1 MLVREFAFDKCSAD
15 PMNNEISGDN
25 FGSKPI
31 VDGINQTP
39 ALAVLAL
46 LASAALWGISWY
58 PFRLLAASGVSG
70 VWAIIAT
77 ELIAAVL
84 CLIVFWPQLV
94 SGCNR
99 VAPAQAIDARHAF
112 VTLALIGFLGGATN
126 TGFILAT
133 LHGNVLRATL
143 LLYLAPLWT
152 LFLARWLLKE
162 PITSSGVG
170 VVLMALGGAA
180 VMLGSTALHGGLSI
194 GDGLGLIAGI
204 SYAAYNVSVRH
215 AEHIPQAQKT
225 LAAALG
231 SAATA
236 ALALPFYGAQGW
248 PSSLSLATWILLLG
262 TAILLVLV
270 VSLMQYGLM
279 RVSATRAI
287 VILVSELIF
296 AAGSAWWLAGE
307 IPGTRE
313 FIGGALI
320 ISASLIAAGIG
331 RHEEKIA

>member
-1 MLVREFAFDKCSAD
+1 MGGDTLGDKAAAH
-15 PMNNEISGDN
+15 
-25 FGSKPI
+25 
-31 VDGINQTP
+31 DGTQTP

-84 CLIVFWPQLV
+84 CLVLFWPQIV
-94 SGCNR
+94 HRRDHS
-99 VAPAQAIDARHAF
+99 VPTQAVDVRHAF
-112 VTLALIGFLGGATN
+112 GALVLIGFLGGATN

-152 LFLARWLLKE
+152 LFFARWLLKE
-162 PITSSGVG
+162 PITLSGVG

-180 VMLGSTALHGGLSI
+180 VMLGSAAVSGDLSA
-194 GDGLGLIAGI
+194 GDGLGLMAGI
-204 SYAAYNVSVRH
+204 AYAAYNVSVRR
-215 AEHIPQAQKT
+215 AQHIAAAKKT
-225 LAAALG
+225 LAATLG

-236 ALALPFYGAQGW
+236 ALALPFYNTQSW
-248 PSSLSLATWILLLG
+248 PASLAPTTWTLLLG
-262 TAILLVLV
+262 TAVLLVLV

-296 AAGSAWWLAGE
+296 AAGSAWWLASE
-307 IPGTRE
+307 VPGTRE

-320 ISASLIAAGIG
+320 IGASLIAAGVG
-331 RHEEKIA
+331 QLKNQNREKST

>member
-1 MLVREFAFDKCSAD
+1 
-15 PMNNEISGDN
+15 MNYEISGDN
-25 FGSKPI
+25 LGGK
-31 VDGINQTP
+31 VALGGGQTP

-46 LASAALWGISWY
+46 VASAALWGISWY

-77 ELIAAVL
+77 ELIAAAL
-84 CLIVFWPQLV
+84 CLVIFWPQIV
-94 SGCNR
+94 R
-99 VAPAQAIDARHAF
+99 RREQDAPTQAIEVRHAF
-112 VTLALIGFLGGATN
+112 AALTLIGFLGGATN

-133 LHGNVLRATL
+133 LQGDVLRATL

-162 PITSSGVG
+162 PITLSGVG
-170 VVLMALGGAA
+170 VVLMALGGAV
-180 VMLGSTALHGGLSI
+180 VMLGPAAMNGSLTL
-194 GDGLGLIAGI
+194 GDGLGLMAGI
-204 SYAAYNVSVRH
+204 AYAAYNVSVRR
-215 AEHIPQAQKT
+215 AEHVPQAQKT

-236 ALALPFYGAQGW
+236 ALALPFYDAQPW
-248 PSSLSLATWILLLG
+248 PSSLALSAWAILLG

-279 RVSATRAI
+279 RISATRAI

-296 AAGSAWWLAGE
+296 AAASAWWLADE
-307 IPGTRE
+307 VPGARE

-320 ISASLIAAGIG
+320 IGASLIAAGLAQP
-331 RHEEKIA
+331 EEKLK

>member
-1 MLVREFAFDKCSAD
+1 
-15 PMNNEISGDN
+15 MNNEPDTNSAAPSIA
-25 FGSKPI
+25 I
-31 VDGINQTP
+31 
-39 ALAVLAL
+39 AAL
-46 LASAALWGISWY
+46 LASAVLWSISWY

-77 ELIAAVL
+77 ELIAALL
-84 CLIVFWPQLV
+84 CLVLFWSQIVRRGNCL
-94 SGCNR
+94 
-99 VAPAQAIDARHAF
+99 APAKAVGSSHAL
-112 VTLALIGFLGGATN
+112 VALALIGFLGGATN

-162 PITSSGVG
+162 PITLSGVG

-180 VMLGSTALHGGLSI
+180 VMLGSTALNGSLSA
-194 GDGLGLIAGI
+194 GDGLGLVAGI
-204 SYAAYNVSVRH
+204 AYAAYNVSVRR
-215 AEHIPQAQKT
+215 AEHVAQAQKT

-236 ALALPFYGAQGW
+236 VLALPFYDTQGW
-248 PSSLSLATWILLLG
+248 PSSLNATTWALLLG

-279 RVSATRAI
+279 RISATRAI

-296 AAGSAWWLAGE
+296 AAASAWWLADE
-307 IPGTRE
+307 MPGARE

-320 ISASLIAAGIG
+320 ISASLIAAGVG
-331 RHEEKIA
+331 QQQGQNKEKST

>member
-1 MLVREFAFDKCSAD
+1 
-15 PMNNEISGDN
+15 MNNEMSGDN
-25 FGSKPI
+25 LGDKPTIEGSK
-31 VDGINQTP
+31 QTP

-84 CLIVFWPQLV
+84 CLIVFWPQIV
-94 SGCNR
+94 SRCNR
-99 VAPAQAIDARHAF
+99 VAPAQVDARHAF
-112 VTLALIGFLGGATN
+112 VALALIGFLGGATN

-162 PITSSGVG
+162 PITLSGVG
-170 VVLMALGGAA
+170 VVLMALGGAS
-180 VMLGSTALHGGLSI
+180 VMLGSAALNGGLGV
-194 GDGLGLIAGI
+194 GDGLGLLAGI
-204 SYAAYNVSVRH
+204 AYAAYNVSVRR

-236 ALALPFYGAQGW
+236 ALALPFYGTQGW
-248 PSSLSLATWILLLG
+248 PSSLGLATWTLLLG